1 MFYLCNAIA
10 WNTLLIVDD
19 RKKYKK
25 KCPKNPCYNEIQPQ
39 RDINIVNEQSI
50 IFKILRQYSF
60 KWNQM

>member
-19 RKKYKK
+19 RKKCKK
-25 KCPKNPCYNEIQPQ
+25 KKNVQNKPRLQPL

>member
-10 WNTLLIVDD
+10 WNILLIVDD
-19 RKKYKK
+19 RKKCKK
-25 KCPKNPCYNEIQPQ
+25 KNVQNKPRLQPL